1 MINLEKAKQA
11 FAAYV
16 KQFDV
21 HDEQIQLKIKHTY
34 EVMRYSE

>member
-16 KQFDV
+16 KQFV
-21 HDEQIQLKIKHTY
+21 HHVHQIVLHRLQSRHLQP
-34 EVMRYSE
+34 M